1 MQRAQIAGFFRDGVY
16 PIVFTAPAYRPLN
29 GALQNLHRA
38 ALGIKAKIRRPT
50 RGVSARALSPR
61 RMATHRALI
70 GATPSGKGSIPGF
83 KRALGK
89 NVKSRDNRHM
99 VGMMRDHW
107 WWPWWVSTLIDVG
120 VVVLALIVLRRA
132 SRRYLRAAA
141 LLVALV
147 GVVAAVMAPIVMTDK
162 PNHMNTHSPM
172 MP

>member
-1 MQRAQIAGFFRDGVY
+1 
-16 PIVFTAPAYRPLN
+16 
-29 GALQNLHRA
+29 
-38 ALGIKAKIRRPT
+38 
-50 RGVSARALSPR
+50 
-61 RMATHRALI
+61 MATQRALI
-70 GATPSGKGSIPGF
+70 GATPSGSGSIPGF
-83 KRALGK
+83 KRSLGK
-89 NVKSRDNRHM
+89 RVDSRNNRHM

-120 VVVLALIVLRRA
+120 VVVAALLLLRRA

-162 PNHMNTHSPM
+162 PNHMKPDTPM